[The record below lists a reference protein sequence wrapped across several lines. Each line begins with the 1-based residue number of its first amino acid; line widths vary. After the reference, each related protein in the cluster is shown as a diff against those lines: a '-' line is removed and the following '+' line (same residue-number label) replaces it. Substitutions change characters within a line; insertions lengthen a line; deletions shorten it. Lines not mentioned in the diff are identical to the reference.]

1 MADTR
6 PVGGFRALRALGA
19 PLAKTGLLRAG
30 GYALLRRLAPSRRIA
45 ILRYHAIC
53 DEAGYEYA
61 SPGICVT
68 PAAFDTHVSYLAAN
82 YAVLPLPE
90 IVKHVRA
97 GQALPVNTVAITF
110 DDGYADNL
118 TAARIL
124 NRHGVSATFY
134 ITAGCLHGDA
144 PFWPSEVRYLVA
156 AAPGEEL
163 RLRTATDTVVLPLA
177 TTADRQKTVRAINK
191 LMKSN
196 VIPARDEIREQLRDA
211 AGRPELPRHML
222 TWDELAQMRDLGMT
236 IGAHTYTHANLPS
249 AGLTD
254 ATREITEA
262 KARLEREL
270 GTPVTMFSYPNG
282 GAERYYTP
290 ELQRVVA
297 DAGFAAAT
305 SSHNAF
311 ASRDSDL
318 YALERIEVE
327 ERLED
332 LIFALEVERF
342 AFRPVP
348 TDNTPWTD
356 ATQGREH

>member
-1 MADTR
+1 MATTG
-6 PVGGFRALRALGA
+6 PLGGLKALRAYGA
-19 PLAKTGLLRAG
+19 PLAKTGLLRTG

-53 DEAGYEYA
+53 DDAGYDYA

-68 PAAFDTHVSYLAAN
+68 PAAFDAQVRYLSEH
-82 YAVLPLPE
+82 YSVLRLPE
-90 IVKHVRA
+90 IVDRVRA
-97 GQALPVNTVAITF
+97 GKPLPVNTVAITF

-118 TAARIL
+118 PAARVL
-124 NRHGVSATFY
+124 NRYGVSATFY
-134 ITAGCLHGDA
+134 ITAGCLHGEA
-144 PFWPSEVRYLVA
+144 PFWPSEVRYLVMA
-156 AAPGEEL
+156 TRGNEL
-163 RLRTATDTVVLPLA
+163 RLRTPKETVALPLGTDT
-177 TTADRQKTVRAINK
+177 DRQKTIRAINR

-196 VIPARDEIREQLRDA
+196 VIPVREGIREQMREA
-211 AGRPELPRHML
+211 AGHPVLPRHML
-222 TWDELAQMRDLGMT
+222 TWAELAEMRDLGMT
-236 IGAHTYTHANLPS
+236 IGAHTYSHPNLPS

-254 ATREITEA
+254 ATREINES
-262 KARLEREL
+262 KARLEGEL
-270 GTPVTMFSYPNG
+270 STPVTMFSYPNG

-290 ELQRVVA
+290 ELQRAVA

-311 ASRDSDL
+311 AGRDSDL

-348 TDNTPWTD
+348 TDNTPWTGGP
-356 ATQGREH
+356 QGREH